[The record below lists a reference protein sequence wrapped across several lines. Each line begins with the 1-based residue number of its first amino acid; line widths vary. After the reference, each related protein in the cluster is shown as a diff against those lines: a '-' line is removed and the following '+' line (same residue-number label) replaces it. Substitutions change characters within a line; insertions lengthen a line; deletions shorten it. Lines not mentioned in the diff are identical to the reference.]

1 MQIARHLL
9 LACAVATYLT
19 PTLAHAYDN
28 ESQIRARQ
36 ALEEKMNQLQAQTPE
51 TNSAPPTAVTPEAQP
66 KPKRAKKAKPAAPKP
81 EAPVVNPT
89 PASPAVETPSAQPA
103 PVGSAEDEK
112 LREALHQ
119 KMSEQP
125 AVSATT
131 NEAPKHAPKPKR
143 RVENPAPP
151 VVKAAPSKPAMENP
165 PMQPAPAAAM
175 PEQAPATP
183 AVSAEDEKLRE
194 ALHQRMSEQP
204 AISTTTNEAPAPAVQ
219 PKKTKKAPP
228 VVAKTPPAQEQ
239 NQTPVTPAPA
249 QAPSAAYSPL
259 PAPSNVQRPA
269 LPAMPAPAPT
279 ASTAKNPAQPSV
291 TLPPLSG
298 PPSSLSA
305 AKQQKLDALLEQYR
319 NDQITP
325 QQYHEQRAKILA
337 EP

>member
-36 ALEEKMNQLQAQTPE
+36 ALEEKMNQLQTQAPE

-81 EAPVVNPT
+81 EAPVVNVT
-89 PASPAVETPSAQPA
+89 PANTNVETPSAQPA
-103 PVGSAEDEK
+103 PAASAEDEK

-143 RVENPAPP
+143 RAENPAPP
-151 VVKAAPSKPAMENP
+151 VVNAAPSKPAMENP

-175 PEQAPATP
+175 PEQAPSTP
-183 AVSAEDEKLRE
+183 AVSADDEKLRE
-194 ALHQRMSEQP
+194 ALHQKMLEQQ
-204 AISTTTNEAPAPAVQ
+204 AISTTTNESPAPAVQ
-219 PKKTKKAPP
+219 SKKTKKAPP
-228 VVAKTPPAQEQ
+228 VVAKTPSVQEQ

-259 PAPSNVQRPA
+259 PAPSNVQRPT
-269 LPAMPAPAPT
+269 LPAMPAPAP
-279 ASTAKNPAQPSV
+279 APTAKNPAQPTM